1 MTSRHFRFELSLVVF
16 AVLLVAAGGLHRNV
30 WEPAILSAAKDR
42 SPLPP
47 IGKSICF
54 APLGTADGILQRPT
68 GAGQLP
74 PNYVAGS
81 LAQLNDN
88 GAWSWFMDERAI
100 VDKGKLIVG
109 SVRSLGDFAAT
120 QDKPDWGNV
129 EVSVCDLETGHASHV
144 VLHPHFE
151 QDDHDAPAFL
161 GLPDG
166 RYLAVYSKH
175 AVERK
180 VYYRFSQPGDP
191 LTWSDA
197 SVLETPGTDKRFAGD
212 NVTYSNLFRLPDGR
226 IYNFYRG
233 FRHDPNYMY
242 SDDNGQT
249 WTYGGRLL
257 RGKGGY
263 SPYLKYA
270 FDHHRT
276 IHFIATEDHPRNYDN
291 SIYHGFLRDG
301 EIHASDGRVIGKLSV
316 STETALAAW
325 DLTRV
330 FQGDPD
336 NVAWTV
342 DIELDKHNRPYIA
355 FSTQKDG
362 RGLPPG
368 QGGLDLRYYYGRW
381 DGRRWHVHEMAYA
394 GTRLYPFEDDYSGLV
409 ALDPQ
414 DPNTVFISTN
424 AEPTTGKPL
433 LSAADSQRHYEL
445 FRGETHDGGAH
456 WRWQPVTANSTVNN
470 LRPLV
475 PKWKDKRT
483 ALVWMRGPSYANN
496 HGDWTTAVVAVILP
510 PKHP

>member
-1 MTSRHFRFELSLVVF
+1 MARRRFRVRIALIAL
-16 AVLLVAAGGLHRNV
+16 
-30 WEPAILSAAKDR
+30 AIL
-42 SPLPP
+42 L
-47 IGKSICF
+47 
-54 APLGTADGILQRPT
+54 TASSG
-68 GAGQLP
+68 GAQLP
-74 PNYVAGS
+74 ANYVAGS
-81 LAQLNDN
+81 IVQLNDN
-88 GAWSWFMDERAI
+88 GAWSWFMDERVI
-100 VDKGKLIVG
+100 VAKGRLIVG

-120 QDKPDWGNV
+120 QNQPAWGNV
-129 EVSVCDLETGHASHV
+129 EISVYNIEAGRADRV
-144 VLHPHFE
+144 VLHRHFE

-161 GLPDG
+161 VLPDG

-180 VYYRFSQPGDP
+180 IYYRFSAPGDP

-197 SVLETPGTDKRFAGD
+197 HVFETPGTDKKFAGD
-212 NVTYSNLFRLPDGR
+212 NVTYSNLFRLPGGR
-226 IYNFYRG
+226 LYNFFRG
-233 FRHDPNYMY
+233 LGHEPNYMY

-249 WTYGGRLL
+249 WTYGGHLL

-270 FDHHRT
+270 FDGERT

-301 EIHASDGRVIGKLSV
+301 EVHASDGRVIAKLST
-316 STETALAAW
+316 STEARLASW

-342 DIELDKHNRPYIA
+342 DIELDDQNRPYIA
-355 FSTQKDG
+355 FSVQKDG
-362 RGLPPG
+362 RGLPPR
-368 QGGLDLRYYYGRW
+368 QGGMDLRYYYGRW
-381 DGRRWHVHEMAYA
+381 DGSQWHVHEMAHA
-394 GTRLYPFEDDYSGLV
+394 GTRLYPYEDDYSGLV

-424 AEPTTGKPL
+424 ADPVTGQPL
-433 LSAADSQRHYEL
+433 ISAADGQRHYEL
-445 FRGETHDGGAH
+445 FRGEIRQLTDGAH
-456 WRWQPVTANSTVNN
+456 WRWQPITANSTVNN

-483 ALVWMRGPSYANN
+483 ALVWMRGPSYTHN
-496 HGDWTTAVVAVILP
+496 HGNWTTAVVAVILP
-510 PKHP
+510 PKR